1 MKIVSLFLA
10 MVVGTISLTID
21 ADDLKR
27 SEIRRMIEENKIM
40 PLQSILARYP
50 EDKYGRLLDLEA
62 ERDDGIVIYEL
73 EFLQPNG
80 RVLEIKVDASNGRLL
95 EKEYE

>member
-1 MKIVSLFLA
+1 MMEEDKI
-10 MVVGTISLTID
+10 I
-21 ADDLKR
+21 
-27 SEIRRMIEENKIM
+27 
-40 PLQSILARYP
+40 PLQSILTRYP
-50 EDKYGRLLDLEA
+50 EEEYGRLLDLEA
-62 ERDDGIVIYEL
+62 ERDDGMVVYEL